1 MSVLK
6 LQTMTAQVK
15 SGPQATSC
23 TSSGG
28 NCCNGQKTKAA
39 GL

>member
-6 LQTMTAQVK
+6 LQTLTAQVK
-15 SGPQATSC
+15 SGPVATSC

-28 NCCNGQKTKAA
+28 NCCNGKPV
-39 GL
+39 